1 MLSFFRKIRK
11 NLLNE
16 GKTARYFKY
25 AIGEIILVV
34 LGILIAL
41 QINTWNQ
48 ARIERNN
55 ESLYLLSIVS
65 EIESNNEINK
75 NVFWSRF
82 EKKLD
87 GLLQAKAF
95 AEDRLEVKD
104 PDKFIHSVTYGAVS
118 SGGYDMGDD
127 FVYDELVSSGN
138 MNLLSD
144 GKIKSTVNDYYA
156 SLKTRENRL
165 TIHSSDFL
173 SFISGIR
180 PFDSENIY
188 NMNQYDQDEAMV
200 AFKTDE
206 FRKMVDSEISYT
218 YKLRDF
224 LIKQEQMSIEIIGLI
239 ELKLTEL
246 KP

>member
-1 MLSFFRKIRK
+1 MFSFFRKIRQ

-16 GKTARYFKY
+16 GKTVRYFKY

-48 ARIERNN
+48 GRIERNN
-55 ESLYLLSIVS
+55 ESLYLLSIAT
-65 EIESNNEINK
+65 ELKINNQYNK
-75 NVFWSRF
+75 GVFWSRF

-87 GLLQAKAF
+87 GLNQAKAF

-104 PDKFIHSVTYGAVS
+104 PAKFINTVTYGAVS

-127 FVYDELVSSGN
+127 FVYEELVSSGN

-144 GKIKSTVNDYYA
+144 GKLKSAVIDYYA
-156 SLKTRENRL
+156 NLKVRENRL
-165 TIHSSDFL
+165 IVHSTDFIR
-173 SFISGIR
+173 FISDIR
-180 PFDSENIY
+180 PFDSENPNNI
-188 NMNQYDQDEAMV
+188 NQYDQDEAMAV
-200 AFKTDE
+200 FKTVE

-218 YKLRDF
+218 YKIRDY
-224 LIKQEQMSIEIIGLI
+224 LIKQEQMSIEIIDLI
-239 ELKLTEL
+239 ELKLKEL

>member
-55 ESLYLLSIVS
+55 ESLYLRSILT
-65 EIESNNEINK
+65 ELIINNQYNK
-75 NVFWSRF
+75 NVFWTRY

-87 GLLQAKAF
+87 GLIQAKAF
-95 AEDRLEVKD
+95 AEERLEIKD
-104 PDKFIHSVTYGAVS
+104 PVKFINTVSLGAMS

-127 FVYDELVSSGN
+127 FVYEELVSSGS

-144 GKIKSTVNDYYA
+144 DKIKKAVIDYYA
-156 SLKTRENRL
+156 NLNVRENRL
-165 TIHSSDFL
+165 KIHSTDFL
-173 SFISGIR
+173 SFISDIK
-180 PFDSENIY
+180 PFDSENPR
-188 NMNQYDQDEAMV
+188 NVSQYDQAEALV

-206 FRKMVDSEISYT
+206 FRKLVDSEISYT
-218 YKLRDF
+218 YKLRDY
-224 LIKQEQMSIEIIGLI
+224 LLKQEQMSNEIIDLI
-239 ELKLTEL
+239 
-246 KP
+246 

>member
-1 MLSFFRKIRK
+1 M
-11 NLLNE
+11 NE
-16 GKTARYFKY
+16 GKTTRYFKY

-41 QINTWNQ
+41 QINNWNQ

-75 NVFWSRF
+75 SVFWSRF

-87 GLLQAKAF
+87 GLLQAKSF
-95 AEDRLEVKD
+95 AEDRLEVND
-104 PDKFIHSVTYGAVS
+104 PVKFIHTVTYGAVS

-144 GKIKSTVNDYYA
+144 GKIKSAVNDYYA

-165 TIHSSDFL
+165 TVHSSDFL

-180 PFDSENIY
+180 PFDSENPD

-239 ELKLTEL
+239 ELKLKEL

>member
-1 MLSFFRKIRK
+1 MISFFRKIRQS
-11 NLLNE
+11 LLKE

-25 AIGEIILVV
+25 AIGEILLVV
-34 LGILIAL
+34 IGILIAL

-48 ARIERNN
+48 GRIERNN

-65 EIESNNEINK
+65 ELESNNEINK
-75 NVFWSRF
+75 KVFWSRF
-82 EKKLD
+82 EKKLN
-87 GLLQAKAF
+87 GLNQAKTF

-104 PDKFIHSVTYGAVS
+104 PVKFIHTVTYGAVS

-127 FVYDELVSSGN
+127 FVYEELVSSGN

-144 GKIKSTVNDYYA
+144 GKIKSAVIDYYA
-156 SLKTRENRL
+156 NLKARENRL
-165 TIHSSDFL
+165 TIHSTDFL

-180 PFDSENIY
+180 PFDSDNPN
-188 NMNQYDQDEAMV
+188 NMSQYDQDEAMV

-218 YKLRDF
+218 YKLRDY
-224 LIKQEQMSIEIIGLI
+224 LILQEQKANEIIGLI
-239 ELKLTEL
+239 ELKLKEQ